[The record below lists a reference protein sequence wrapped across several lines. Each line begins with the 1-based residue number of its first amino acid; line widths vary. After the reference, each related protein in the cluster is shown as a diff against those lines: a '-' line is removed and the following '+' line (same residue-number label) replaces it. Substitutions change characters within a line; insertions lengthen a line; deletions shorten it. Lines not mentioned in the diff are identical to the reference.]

1 MPQVRH
7 RLGRAQLWPWSVVKN
22 WNLIKR
28 IVAPSIAI
36 LNTLV
41 TVKVKIQIYLTIG
54 RTWSNKLSKYD
65 DIYLFLESPNISSK
79 DAATDDLSDKKYLV
93 LNAQKHSKN
102 DNLENLKTLSFDI
115 EHEDIRLP
123 YTKSSHE
130 VFPSSVN
137 ENTSDTLEKLAQELS
152 FNVSIFA

>member
-1 MPQVRH
+1 M
-7 RLGRAQLWPWSVVKN
+7 
-22 WNLIKR
+22 
-28 IVAPSIAI
+28 
-36 LNTLV
+36 
-41 TVKVKIQIYLTIG
+41 
-54 RTWSNKLSKYD
+54 
-65 DIYLFLESPNISSK
+65 
-79 DAATDDLSDKKYLV
+79 